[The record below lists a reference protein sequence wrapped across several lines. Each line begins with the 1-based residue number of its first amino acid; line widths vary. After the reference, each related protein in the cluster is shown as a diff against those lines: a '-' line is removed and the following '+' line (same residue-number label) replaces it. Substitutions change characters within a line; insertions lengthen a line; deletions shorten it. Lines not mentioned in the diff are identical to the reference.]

1 MDFYLTDTATGKRLH
16 LPMNPERI
24 TAVTTARIQTF
35 EAIELGEYALPRGS
49 MLVRMLFDGLLP
61 GAAHKDTVLVK
72 SWRDPRTLAG
82 ELSRWRNEG
91 TKLRLLVTE
100 TVFNHDVFIQS
111 FEHTWSGGH
120 GDVRYNMELVQARD
134 VLIHTEGQAKSK
146 GEVQALSASRPLP
159 PSSKTHTVVRG
170 DTLWGIAKKHLHN
183 GARWPEI
190 YNIPENRSRIG
201 PDPNRIM
208 PGQVLRLPG

>member
-1 MDFYLTDTATGKRLH
+1 VDFYLTDETGRRLH
-16 LPMNPERI
+16 FPTNPERI

-35 EAIELGEYALPRGS
+35 TAIELGEFGLPRGS
-49 MLVRMLFDGLLP
+49 MLVRMSFDGILLGEP
-61 GAAHKDTVLVK
+61 RKDTVMVK
-72 SWRDPRTLAG
+72 SWRDPRIIAG

-100 TVFNHDVFIQS
+100 TVFNHDVYIQT
-111 FEHTWSGGH
+111 FEHTWAGGH
-120 GDVRYNMELVQARD
+120 GDVRYSLELVQARD

-146 GEVQALSASRPLP
+146 GEVQVLSASRPLP
-159 PSSKTHTVVRG
+159 AAAKTHTVVRG

-183 GARWPEI
+183 GARHPEI
-190 YNIPENRSRIG
+190 YALNKTVIG

>member
-1 MDFYLTDTATGKRLH
+1 MDFYLTDTASGKRLH
-16 LPMNPERI
+16 FPMNPERI

-49 MLVRMLFDGLLP
+49 MLVRMTFDGLLP
-61 GAAHKDTVLVK
+61 GETRKHTSLVK
-72 SWRDPRTLAG
+72 SWRDPRQIAG
-82 ELSRWRNEG
+82 DLSAWRNAG

-100 TVFNHDVFIQS
+100 TPFNHDVFIQT

-120 GDVRYNMELVQARD
+120 GDMRYSLELVQARD
-134 VLIHTEGQAKSK
+134 ILIHPEGQAKSK
-146 GEVQALSASRPLP
+146 AEVKVLSASRSLP
-159 PSSKTHTVVRG
+159 AQAKTHTVVRG

-183 GARWPEI
+183 GARYMEI
-190 YNIPENRSRIG
+190 YNLNKALIG
-201 PDPNRIM
+201 PDPNKIK